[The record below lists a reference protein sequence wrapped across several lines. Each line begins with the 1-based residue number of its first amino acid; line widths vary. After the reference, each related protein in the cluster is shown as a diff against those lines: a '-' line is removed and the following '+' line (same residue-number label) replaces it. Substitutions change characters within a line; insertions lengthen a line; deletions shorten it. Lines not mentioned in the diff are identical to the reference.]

1 MAPRG
6 VARRRASVKRAVRAL
21 ALILLALFLV
31 AFARTAT
38 HGGASA
44 RDGDASATVSVVVRS
59 SRRAAPDA
67 RADER
72 RATETPTIANVD
84 ATRDEIVA
92 ADDAGVAAGMDDHR
106 PSSPLKPPAP
116 TWARVRADSR
126 RRRAVREAMR
136 EVFGAYLKYARG
148 HDELAPMSETGRDD
162 FGGVG
167 ATLVDALDT
176 LHIMGLSREFNEALS
191 SLKGTDGEKFRDLIH
206 GVSDR
211 DVSVFETNIRI
222 IGGLLSTYD
231 LTGDADVLEL
241 AESMASRL
249 SAAFDTASG
258 VPRSFVNV
266 KTGRAFGL
274 PWTNGNSIL
283 ADFGSMHL
291 EWATLS
297 ARTGNALY
305 EEHTNHVFD
314 TISDNAHASGA
325 PRGLF
330 PHMFHPDKGRF
341 AGGVVSFGALGDS
354 FYEYLIKCWRSLGG
368 LRRAERWRE
377 MFDDAIAGMKS
388 HMLHEWKRG
397 ENMEVYAYVSP
408 IGGAPKMEHLACF
421 TPGMLVL
428 GANEAPTVELAD
440 EYLEMA
446 KNIARTCVEM
456 YTSQPT
462 GLSPDHASF
471 PSGGNVTLVDAKNIQ
486 RPETVESLF
495 YLYRKTGDDVYRD
508 QAWTIFQAMK
518 RAYRTPSGGWQ
529 GVRDVSVDPPKG
541 DDKMQSFFLAETLKY
556 LYLTFCEDSVMH
568 LDEWV
573 FNTEAHPFKM
583 TRDVTTLGARSS
595 SH

>member
-1 MAPRG
+1 MPSRG
-6 VARRRASVKRAVRAL
+6 AARRRASVKRAVRAL
-21 ALILLALFLV
+21 ALVLFACVLV
-31 AFARTAT
+31 AFARSRTR
-38 HGGASA
+38 GVASA
-44 RDGDASATVSVVVRS
+44 RDGNARATVSIETTSS
-59 SRRAAPDA
+59 SRRIA
-67 RADER
+67 RDVR
-72 RATETPTIANVD
+72 RGTETPTTATADAD
-84 ATRDEIVA
+84 ATRDEATVDDG
-92 ADDAGVAAGMDDHR
+92 ADGATRDDDR
-106 PSSPLKPPAP
+106 RRRGGASDKPT
-116 TWARVRADSR
+116 TWARVGADSR

-136 EVFGAYLKYARG
+136 EAFGAYLSYARG
-148 HDELAPMSETGRDD
+148 HDELAPMSKTGRDD

-176 LHIMGLSREFNEALS
+176 LHIMGLTREFKEALS
-191 SLKGTDGEKFRDLIH
+191 CLKGSEGVGFRDLIH
-206 GVSDR
+206 GVTDR
-211 DVSVFETNIRI
+211 DVSVFETNIRV
-222 IGGLLSTYD
+222 IGGLLSTHD

-249 SAAFDTASG
+249 SAAFHTASG

-274 PWTNGNSIL
+274 PWTSGNSIL

-291 EWATLS
+291 EWATLT

-314 TISDNAHASGA
+314 AIYDRARESGA

-330 PHMFHPDKGRF
+330 PHMFNPDTGRF

-354 FYEYLIKCWRSLGG
+354 FYEYLVKCWRSLGA
-368 LRRAERWRE
+368 LRRADRWRE
-377 MFDDAIAGMKS
+377 MFDDAMAGMKS
-388 HMLHEWKRG
+388 HLLHEWKRG
-397 ENMEVYAYVSP
+397 TNGEVYAYVSP
-408 IGGAPKMEHLACF
+408 VGGAPKMEHLACF
-421 TPGMLVL
+421 VPGMLVL
-428 GANEAPTVELAD
+428 GAAEAPTEMAD

-471 PSGGNVTLVDAKNIQ
+471 PSGGNMTLVDRKNIQ

-518 RAYRTPSGGWQ
+518 RTYRAPSGGWQ
-529 GVRDVSVDPPKG
+529 GVHDVSVDPPRG

-556 LYLTFCEDSVMH
+556 LYLIFCEDSVMH

-583 TRDVTTLGARSS
+583 TRDVSTLGSRSAR
-595 SH
+595 

>member
-6 VARRRASVKRAVRAL
+6 AARRRASVKRAVRAL

-31 AFARTAT
+31 AFARAAT

-44 RDGDASATVSVVVRS
+44 RDGDASATVSMISRS
-59 SRRAAPDA
+59 SRRAATDA

-72 RATETPTIANVD
+72 RATEPPTIANVD
-84 ATRDEIVA
+84 ATRDEIVD

-126 RRRAVREAMR
+126 RRRAVRGAMAEA
-136 EVFGAYLKYARG
+136 FGAYLKHARG

-222 IGGLLSTYD
+222 IGGLLSSYD

-249 SAAFDTASG
+249 SAAFDTPSG

-274 PWTNGNSIL
+274 PWTSGNSIL

-314 TISDNAHASGA
+314 IISDNARASGA

-330 PHMFHPDKGRF
+330 PHMFNPDTGRF
-341 AGGVVSFGALGDS
+341 VGGVVSFGALGDS

-388 HMLHEWKRG
+388 HMLREWKRG
-397 ENMEVYAYVSP
+397 ANGEVYAYVSP

-421 TPGMLVL
+421 APGMLVL

-556 LYLTFCEDSVMH
+556 LYLIFCEDSVMH

-583 TRDVTTLGARSS
+583 TRDVTTLGARSA